1 MCKYIIDV
9 VVTSFYFK
17 YKNLYSNMSVNAKT
31 RGNIIRDVGLYRS
44 YGYSTY
50 EVLHTGNPESQLC
63 LNRVLASNM
72 CEVSET
78 HTINV

>member
-1 MCKYIIDV
+1 M
-9 VVTSFYFK
+9 
-17 YKNLYSNMSVNAKT
+17 
-31 RGNIIRDVGLYRS
+31 GEGGLYRS

-63 LNRVLASNM
+63 LNRVIVSNM

-78 HTINV
+78 HTIIV

>member
-1 MCKYIIDV
+1 MDV
-9 VVTSFYFK
+9 VVTSFYYK

-31 RGNIIRDVGLYRS
+31 QGNIMGEGGLCRS

-50 EVLHTGNPESQLC
+50 EVLLNVNPESQHC
-63 LNRVLASNM
+63 LNRVIASNM

-78 HTINV
+78 RTINV